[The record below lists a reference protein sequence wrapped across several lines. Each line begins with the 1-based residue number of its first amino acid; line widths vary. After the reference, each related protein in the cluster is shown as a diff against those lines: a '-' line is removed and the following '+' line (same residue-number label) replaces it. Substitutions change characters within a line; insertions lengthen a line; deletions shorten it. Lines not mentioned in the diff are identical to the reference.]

1 MKKLNII
8 FPMAGEAQRFGYD
21 FKPFLK
27 LGDQT
32 FIEHAVEPFY
42 RWKKHIDKMY
52 FIFREDQEQKH
63 NVIEYLKTNIDFDIN
78 QIVPI
83 IIPHKTDGPLQ
94 TVTTAL
100 KQEHIKNAIICDC
113 DHKINVDRLFN
124 KIIATNF
131 KKTVIPVW
139 PIDESESKNWSKIVL
154 DDTEIINIVEKE
166 DVDFKKYTIWG
177 ILGCIY
183 FSSTDYIL
191 NTKGIFISDVCRNIL
206 KTDNNLSFSTTE
218 QAYFF
223 GDTQMLENCINQR
236 RNECSLFFDIDGVL
250 LKHSDNSTNDVEKNL
265 PLIDNIKILK
275 DLKKEN
281 HKIILTTARSK
292 KYRPGLENLL
302 KELGVPYDELV
313 TGLASGPRILINDRK
328 PSKPFTPQ
336 ANSIESHRNEFLSF
350 NINDIL
356 NKNQEIIKQDI
367 SANSAATTLLIEK
380 KDQRFVRKIVK
391 KNIHDWEKHVDVLK
405 RQYAD
410 LDRFNHFQR
419 DICPRPLD
427 SFENNLEYYYDL
439 EYLVDYQKLSDYP
452 QQTQKEVLRS
462 LLSDLKRNVY
472 CYNKALTEKEK
483 TQLFTNFIEDKI
495 MKKLNIFSSQNKMMK
510 KLISGGLVI
519 INNKKYVT
527 LKEIFNN
534 KNIIKYA
541 PTVISPVHGDL
552 TLENILYNIVLDDYK
567 LIDMDGAK
575 LVDTQ
580 YLDLGKLSQS
590 ILSRYKEWNNHD
602 ISVEYTQGKFTCDA
616 DWFMPNKDDEKFL
629 IELWGE
635 DPKMTLQKAIFYMS
649 TYFIRFT
656 PFRLKKGMNHGIF
669 ALIMA
674 VVWLNKLNLRS

>member
-42 RWKKHIDKMY
+42 KWRKHIDKVY

-63 NVIEYLKTNIDFDIN
+63 NVIEYLKTNIDLDTN
-78 QIVPI
+78 QMVPI

-94 TVTTAL
+94 TATAAL

-191 NTKGIFISDVCRNIL
+191 NTKGIYISDVCRNIL

-250 LKHSDNSTNDVEKNL
+250 LKHNDNSTNDVEKNL

-336 ANSIESHRNEFLSF
+336 ANSIENHRNEFLSF
-350 NINDIL
+350 NINNIL
-356 NKNQEIIKQDI
+356 NKNQEIIKQDM

-380 KDQRFVRKIVK
+380 KDQIFVRKIVK

-405 RQYAD
+405 RQCTD

-419 DICPRPLD
+419 DICPRPMG

-452 QQTQKEVLRS
+452 HRIQRVVLKS
-462 LLSDLKRNVY
+462 LLSDLKKNVY
-472 CYNKALTEKEK
+472 CYKKTLTEKEK
-483 TQLFTNFIEDKI
+483 KQFFTNFIEDKI

-510 KLISGGLVI
+510 KLISGGPII
-519 INNKKYVT
+519 INNKKYTT

-541 PTVISPVHGDL
+541 PTIISPVHGDL

-590 ILSRYKEWNNHD
+590 ILSRYKEWNEHD
-602 ISVEYTQGKFTCDA
+602 IDIKYTQGKFTCDA
-616 DWFMPNKDDEKFL
+616 GWFMPNKDDEKFL

-635 DPKMTLQKAIFYMS
+635 DPDMTLQKAIFYMS

-669 ALIMA
+669 ALMMA
-674 VVWLNKLNLRS
+674 VVWLNKLDLRS

>member
-42 RWKKHIDKMY
+42 KWRKHIDKVY

-63 NVIEYLKTNIDFDIN
+63 NVIEYLKTNIDLDTN
-78 QIVPI
+78 QMVPI

-94 TVTTAL
+94 TVTAAL

-166 DVDFKKYTIWG
+166 EVDFKKYTIWG

-191 NTKGIFISDVCRNIL
+191 NTKGIYISDVCRNIL

-336 ANSIESHRNEFLSF
+336 ANSIENHRNEFLSF
-350 NINDIL
+350 NINNIL
-356 NKNQEIIKQDI
+356 NKNQEIIKQDM

-380 KDQRFVRKIVK
+380 KDQIFVRKIVK

-405 RQYAD
+405 RQCTD

-419 DICPRPLD
+419 DICPRPMG

-452 QQTQKEVLRS
+452 HRIQRVVLKS
-462 LLSDLKRNVY
+462 LLSDLKKNVY
-472 CYNKALTEKEK
+472 CYKKTLTEKEK
-483 TQLFTNFIEDKI
+483 KQFFTNFIEDKI

-510 KLISGGLVI
+510 KLISGGPII
-519 INNKKYVT
+519 INNKKYTT

-541 PTVISPVHGDL
+541 PTIISPVHGDL

-590 ILSRYKEWNNHD
+590 ILSRYKEWNEHD
-602 ISVEYTQGKFTCDA
+602 IDIKYTQGKFTCDA
-616 DWFMPNKDDEKFL
+616 GWFMPNKDDEKFL

-635 DPKMTLQKAIFYMS
+635 DPDMTLQKAIFYMS

-669 ALIMA
+669 ALMMA
-674 VVWLNKLNLRS
+674 VVWLNKLDLRS

>member
-42 RWKKHIDKMY
+42 KWRKHIDKVY

-63 NVIEYLKTNIDFDIN
+63 NVIEYLKTNIDLDTN
-78 QIVPI
+78 QMVPI

-94 TVTTAL
+94 TVTAAL

-166 DVDFKKYTIWG
+166 EVDFKKYTIWG

-191 NTKGIFISDVCRNIL
+191 NTKGIYISDVCRNIL

-250 LKHSDNSTNDVEKNL
+250 LKHNDNSTNDVEKNL

-336 ANSIESHRNEFLSF
+336 ANSIENHRNEFLSF
-350 NINDIL
+350 NINNIL
-356 NKNQEIIKQDI
+356 NKNQEIIKQDM

-380 KDQRFVRKIVK
+380 KDQIFVRKIVK

-405 RQYAD
+405 RQCTD

-419 DICPRPLD
+419 DICPRPMG

-452 QQTQKEVLRS
+452 HRIQRVVLKS
-462 LLSDLKRNVY
+462 LLSDLKKNVY
-472 CYNKALTEKEK
+472 CYKKTLTEKEK
-483 TQLFTNFIEDKI
+483 KQFFTNFIEDKI

-510 KLISGGLVI
+510 KLISGGPII
-519 INNKKYVT
+519 INNKKYTT

-541 PTVISPVHGDL
+541 PTIISPVHGDL

-590 ILSRYKEWNNHD
+590 ILSRYKEWNEHD
-602 ISVEYTQGKFTCDA
+602 IDIKYAQGKFTCDA

-635 DPKMTLQKAIFYMS
+635 DPDMTLQKAIFYMS

-669 ALIMA
+669 ALMMA
-674 VVWLNKLNLRS
+674 VVWLNKLDLRS